1 MRFTRAPVSRPCSD
15 GMRWKKIVRRSGSP
29 ATPSSS
35 SRFDRRRIVPV
46 VLELRS
52 VSALELP
59 TEWSAGMLTDAEPLG
74 PRRRDGCSRT
84 PSSGGGGSPPK
95 ETVRADAA
103 AVLSAGAMETPVAA
117 SAMDCRSRSP
127 SPPAVSASRSTSAA
141 ISARISA
148 RIRGG
153 WQSTGARSIIQ

>member
-1 MRFTRAPVSRPCSD
+1 M
-15 GMRWKKIVRRSGSP
+15 
-29 ATPSSS
+29 
-35 SRFDRRRIVPV
+35 
-46 VLELRS
+46 
-52 VSALELP
+52 ELP

-74 PRRRDGCSRT
+74 PRRHVPLRT

-127 SPPAVSASRSTSAA
+127 SPPAASASRSTSAA

-148 RIRGG
+148 RIPGRRAGG
-153 WQSTGARSIIQ
+153 